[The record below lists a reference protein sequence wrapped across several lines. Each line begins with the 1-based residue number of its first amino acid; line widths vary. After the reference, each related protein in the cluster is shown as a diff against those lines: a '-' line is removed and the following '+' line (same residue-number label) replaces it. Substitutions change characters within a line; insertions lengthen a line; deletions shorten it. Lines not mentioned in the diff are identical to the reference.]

1 MRVAVIGSGGREH
14 ALVRALRGSPSVRE
28 VLAVPGNDGIAG
40 DGVRCLAVDPLDL
53 DGVCR
58 ALAEERVDLAVVGPE
73 APLVAGLVDRLE
85 AAGIPACGP
94 RRGAARIEGSKA
106 FAKAFMERHGIP
118 TASGRVFED
127 PAEAE
132 DFLRRHP
139 GPWVVKADGLA
150 AGKGVFV
157 CADTGAALQAARRL
171 MRQGVL
177 GDAGRRVV
185 IEERLSGRELSVLA
199 ITDGERVE
207 LLPPARDHK
216 RLLDG
221 DRGPNTGG
229 MGAYSPVPDATPG
242 LLERVRREILE
253 PAVRGLAEE
262 GHPYRG
268 VLYAGLM
275 LTADGPRVLEF
286 NCRLGDPEAQV
297 ILPRL
302 EGDLAGAFLGAAT
315 GRLAAPLRHRQEAA
329 VCVVLAAPGYPDEP
343 RRDLPVAGLEEAAA
357 LPGVY
362 IDHAGTRRTP
372 RGWVTA
378 GGRVVA
384 VTALGASLEEARC
397 RAYAAAERIHF
408 PGRHLRRDIAAPA
421 PRHGAGA
428 VAAGP

>member
-14 ALVRALRGSPSVRE
+14 ALVRALRASPSVRE
-28 VLAVPGNDGIAG
+28 VLALPGNDGIAG
-40 DGVRCLAVDPLDL
+40 EGVRCLAVDPLDL

-58 ALAEERVDLAVVGPE
+58 ALAEERADLAVVGPE

-85 AAGIPACGP
+85 AAGIPAFGP

-106 FAKAFMERHGIP
+106 FAKAFMQRHGIP
-118 TASGRVFED
+118 AAPGWVFDD

-132 DFLRRHP
+132 DFLRRHL

-150 AGKGVFV
+150 AGKGAFV
-157 CADTGAALQAARRL
+157 CDDAAAAVEAVRRL
-171 MRQGVL
+171 MRQRAL

-185 IEERLSGRELSVLA
+185 VEERLSGRELSVLA
-199 ITDGERVE
+199 VTDGERVE

-229 MGAYSPVPDATPG
+229 MGAYSPVPDVTPD

-253 PAVRGLAEE
+253 RAVRGLAEE

-275 LTADGPRVLEF
+275 LTAEGPRVLEF

-302 EGDLAGAFLGAAT
+302 AGDLAELFLAAAT
-315 GRLAAPLRHRQEAA
+315 GRLAGPLRCREEAA
-329 VCVVLAAPGYPDEP
+329 VCVVLAAPGYPEAP
-343 RRDLPVAGLEEAAA
+343 RRDLPIAGLEEAAV

-372 RGWVTA
+372 GGWITA

-384 VTALGASLEEARC
+384 VTALGVGLEEARR
-397 RAYAAAERIHF
+397 RAYEAADRIRF
-408 PGRHLRRDIAAPA
+408 PGRQLRRDIA
-421 PRHGAGA
+421 
-428 VAAGP
+428 GPGPV